1 MITLLR
7 IGAITVGSDG
17 YRGEVRAAVIDPV
30 AAVVTHLVVEPEGRS
45 GLARLVPL
53 NLAEAEADTDDNDV
67 RAAPGK
73 LRLRCTEAEFMNL
86 DAAEETLA
94 EFAVGQTVPVQ
105 LLPPGWRGT
114 GEPVAEGGDIPR
126 IPERETVDVI
136 PAGPGRGARRRSRAR
151 HRRRHRPAARF
162 RIDPSS
168 GRVTHVLLGE
178 GHLWGRKEVAIP
190 FDKITGFEQ
199 GITLSLS
206 KKQVQDLPRRITGA
220 GRSRGDHHEHR
231 QHAAPAAGQGAGA

>member
-1 MITLLR
+1 MITLLS
-7 IGAITVGSDG
+7 IGAVAVGSDG

-30 AAVVTHLVVEPEGRS
+30 AATVTHLVVEPEGRS

-53 NLAEAEADTDDNDV
+53 KLAEAEADSDDYDV
-67 RAAPGK
+67 RATPGK

-126 IPERETVDVI
+126 IPERETVDVTPPGEVEEHGGDHVHATDGDI
-136 PAGPGRGARRRSRAR
+136 GRLRGFRLDPA
-151 HRRRHRPAARF
+151 
-162 RIDPSS
+162 S
-168 GRVTHVLLGE
+168 GRVTHVLLAE

-190 FDKITGFEQ
+190 FDQIVGFDQ
-199 GITLSLS
+199 GIRLGLA
-206 KKQVQDLPRRITGA
+206 KKQVRDLP
-220 GRSRGDHHEHR
+220 
-231 QHAAPAAGQGAGA
+231 PADS

>member
-1 MITLLR
+1 LISLLS
-7 IGAITVGSDG
+7 IGAVTVGSDG

-30 AAVVTHLVVEPEGRS
+30 AATVTHVVVEPEGRS

-53 NLAEAEADTDDNDV
+53 KLAEAEADTDDNDV

-86 DAAEETLA
+86 DPAEETLA

-105 LLPPGWRGT
+105 LIPPGWRGT
-114 GEPVAEGGDIPR
+114 GEPVAQGGDIPR
-126 IPERETVDVI
+126 IPERETVDVTPPGEVEEHGGDHVHATDGDI
-136 PAGPGRGARRRSRAR
+136 GRLRGFRLDPA
-151 HRRRHRPAARF
+151 
-162 RIDPSS
+162 S

-190 FDKITGFEQ
+190 FDQIIGFDQ
-199 GITLSLS
+199 GIRLSLTR
-206 KKQVQDLPRRITGA
+206 KQVQDLP
-220 GRSRGDHHEHR
+220 
-231 QHAAPAAGQGAGA
+231 PADS

>member
-30 AAVVTHLVVEPEGRS
+30 AATVTHVVVEPEGRS

-53 NLAEAEADTDDNDV
+53 KLAEAEADTDDNDV

-86 DAAEETLA
+86 SAAEETLA

-114 GEPVAEGGDIPR
+114 GEPVAQGGDILR
-126 IPERETVDVI
+126 IPERETVDVT
-136 PAGPGRGARRRSRAR
+136 PAGEVEEHGGDHVHAADGDIGQLRGFRLD
-151 HRRRHRPAARF
+151 PA
-162 RIDPSS
+162 S

-190 FDKITGFEQ
+190 FDQITGFDH
-199 GITLSLS
+199 GITLSLTR
-206 KKQVQDLPRRITGA
+206 KQVQDLPSA
-220 GRSRGDHHEHR
+220 DS
-231 QHAAPAAGQGAGA
+231 

>member
-53 NLAEAEADTDDNDV
+53 NLAEAEADTDDYDV
-67 RAAPGK
+67 RAAPGN

-136 PAGPGRGARRRSRAR
+136 PPGQVEEHGGDHVHATDGDIGQLRA
-151 HRRRHRPAARF
+151 F

-190 FDKITGFEQ
+190 FEKITGFDQ
-199 GITLSLS
+199 GIRLSLTN
-206 KKQVQDLPRRITGA
+206 KQVQDLP
-220 GRSRGDHHEHR
+220 
-231 QHAAPAAGQGAGA
+231 AAGA

>member
-7 IGAITVGSDG
+7 IGAVAVGSDG

-53 NLAEAEADTDDNDV
+53 SLAEAEADADDNDV

-86 DAAEETLA
+86 DPAEETLA

-114 GEPVAEGGDIPR
+114 GEPVAQGGDIPR

-136 PAGPGRGARRRSRAR
+136 PPGEVEEHGGDHVHATDGDIGQLRA
-151 HRRRHRPAARF
+151 F

-190 FDKITGFEQ
+190 FDQIAGFDQ
-199 GITLSLS
+199 GIRLSLTR
-206 KKQVQDLPRRITGA
+206 KQVQDLP
-220 GRSRGDHHEHR
+220 
-231 QHAAPAAGQGAGA
+231 PADS

>member
-1 MITLLR
+1 LITLLR
-7 IGAITVGSDG
+7 IGAVTVGSDG

-53 NLAEAEADTDDNDV
+53 QLAEAEADTDGNDV
-67 RAAPGK
+67 RAAPGE

-114 GEPVAEGGDIPR
+114 GEPVAEGGDILR
-126 IPERETVDVI
+126 IPERETVDVT
-136 PAGPGRGARRRSRAR
+136 PAGEVEEHGGDHVHATDGDIGQLRA
-151 HRRRHRPAARF
+151 F
-162 RIDPSS
+162 RLEPPS

-190 FDKITGFEQ
+190 FDKITGFDQ
-199 GITLSLS
+199 GITLSLTRR
-206 KKQVQDLPRRITGA
+206 QVQDLP
-220 GRSRGDHHEHR
+220 
-231 QHAAPAAGQGAGA
+231 PADS

>member
-1 MITLLR
+1 LITLLR
-7 IGAITVGSDG
+7 IGAVAVDSDG

-30 AAVVTHLVVEPEGRS
+30 AATVTHVVVEPEGRS

-53 NLAEAEADTDDNDV
+53 SLLETEAGTETETGTGTP
-67 RAAPGK
+67 PGQ
-73 LRLRCTEAEFMNL
+73 LRLRSTQAEFMNL
-86 DAAEETLA
+86 GPAEETLA

-114 GEPVAEGGDIPR
+114 GEPVAQGGDIAR

-136 PAGPGRGARRRSRAR
+136 PPGEVEEHHGDHVHATDGDIGQLRA
-151 HRRRHRPAARF
+151 F
-162 RIDPSS
+162 RLDPSS

-190 FDKITGFEQ
+190 FDQITGFDH
-199 GITLSLS
+199 GITLSLTR
-206 KKQVQDLPRRITGA
+206 KQVQDLP
-220 GRSRGDHHEHR
+220 
-231 QHAAPAAGQGAGA
+231 PADN

>member
-1 MITLLR
+1 MITLLS
-7 IGAITVGSDG
+7 IGAVAIGSDG

-30 AAVVTHLVVEPEGRS
+30 AATVTHLVVEPEGRS

-53 NLAEAEADTDDNDV
+53 KLAVAEADTDDNDV

-94 EFAVGQTVPVQ
+94 EFALGQPVPVQ
-105 LLPPGWRGT
+105 LIPPGWRGT
-114 GEPVAEGGDIPR
+114 GEPVAEGGDILR
-126 IPERETVDVI
+126 IPERETVDVT
-136 PAGPGRGARRRSRAR
+136 PPGEVAEHGGDHVHATDGDIGQLRG
-151 HRRRHRPAARF
+151 F
-162 RIDPSS
+162 RIDPAS

-190 FDKITGFEQ
+190 FDKLAVFDQ
-199 GITLSLS
+199 GIKLSLT
-206 KKQVQDLPRRITGA
+206 KKQVLDLP
-220 GRSRGDHHEHR
+220 
-231 QHAAPAAGQGAGA
+231 AACS

>member
-53 NLAEAEADTDDNDV
+53 SLAEAEADTDDNDV
-67 RAAPGK
+67 RATPGK

-136 PAGPGRGARRRSRAR
+136 PPGEVEEHGGDHVHATDGDIGQLRA
-151 HRRRHRPAARF
+151 F

-190 FDKITGFEQ
+190 FEKITGFDQ
-199 GITLSLS
+199 GIRLSLT
-206 KKQVQDLPRRITGA
+206 KKQVQDLP
-220 GRSRGDHHEHR
+220 
-231 QHAAPAAGQGAGA
+231 AAGA

>member
-1 MITLLR
+1 LITLLR
-7 IGAITVGSDG
+7 IGAVAVGSDG

-53 NLAEAEADTDDNDV
+53 NLAEAEADTDENDV
-67 RAAPGK
+67 RAAPGR

-114 GEPVAEGGDIPR
+114 GEPVAEGSDILR
-126 IPERETVDVI
+126 IPERETVDVV
-136 PAGPGRGARRRSRAR
+136 PPNEVEEHGGDHVHATDGDVGQLRA
-151 HRRRHRPAARF
+151 F
-162 RIDPSS
+162 RLDPPS

-178 GHLWGRKEVAIP
+178 GHLWARKEVAIP
-190 FDKITGFEQ
+190 FGAITGFDD
-199 GITLSLS
+199 GIRLSLT
-206 KKQVQDLPRRITGA
+206 KGQVRDLPPVD
-220 GRSRGDHHEHR
+220 S
-231 QHAAPAAGQGAGA
+231 

>member
-1 MITLLR
+1 LISLLR
-7 IGAITVGSDG
+7 IGAVAVTSDG

-30 AAVVTHLVVEPEGRS
+30 AAVVTHVVVEPEGRS

-53 NLAEAEADTDDNDV
+53 NLAEAEADTDDYDV

-73 LRLRCTEAEFMNL
+73 LRLRCTEAEFQNL
-86 DAAEETLA
+86 DGAEETLA

-114 GEPVAEGGDIPR
+114 GEPVAEGGDILR
-126 IPERETVDVI
+126 IPERETVDVVPPDEVEEHGGDRVHATDGDI
-136 PAGPGRGARRRSRAR
+136 GRLRG
-151 HRRRHRPAARF
+151 F
-162 RIDPSS
+162 RIDPGS

-190 FDKITGFEQ
+190 FDKIAGFDQ
-199 GITLSLS
+199 GIRLTLTKS
-206 KKQVQDLPRRITGA
+206 QVQDLP
-220 GRSRGDHHEHR
+220 
-231 QHAAPAAGQGAGA
+231 AAGA

>member
-1 MITLLR
+1 MISLLS
-7 IGAITVGSDG
+7 IGAVTVGSDG

-30 AAVVTHLVVEPEGRS
+30 AATVTHVVVEPEGRS

-53 NLAEAEADTDDNDV
+53 KLAEAEADTDDNDV

-86 DAAEETLA
+86 DPAEETLA

-105 LLPPGWRGT
+105 LIPPGWRGT
-114 GEPVAEGGDIPR
+114 GEPVAQGGDIPR
-126 IPERETVDVI
+126 IPERETVDVTPPGEVEEHGGDHVHATDGDI
-136 PAGPGRGARRRSRAR
+136 GRLRGFRLDPA
-151 HRRRHRPAARF
+151 
-162 RIDPSS
+162 S

-190 FDKITGFEQ
+190 FDRIVGFDQ
-199 GITLSLS
+199 GIRLSLTR
-206 KKQVQDLPRRITGA
+206 KQVQDLP
-220 GRSRGDHHEHR
+220 
-231 QHAAPAAGQGAGA
+231 PADS

>member
-1 MITLLR
+1 LITLLS
-7 IGAITVGSDG
+7 IGAVAIGSDG

-30 AAVVTHLVVEPEGRS
+30 AATVTHVVVEPEGRS

-53 NLAEAEADTDDNDV
+53 KLAEAEADTDDNDV
-67 RAAPGK
+67 RATPGK

-114 GEPVAEGGDIPR
+114 GEPAAEGGDIPR

-136 PAGPGRGARRRSRAR
+136 PPGEVEEHGGDHVHATDGDIGRLRGFRLD
-151 HRRRHRPAARF
+151 PA
-162 RIDPSS
+162 S

-190 FDKITGFEQ
+190 FDQIAGFDQ
-199 GITLSLS
+199 GIRLSLT
-206 KKQVQDLPRRITGA
+206 KKQVQDLP
-220 GRSRGDHHEHR
+220 
-231 QHAAPAAGQGAGA
+231 AAGN

>member
-73 LRLRCTEAEFMNL
+73 LRLGCTEAEFMNL

-136 PAGPGRGARRRSRAR
+136 PPGGVEEHGGDHVRATDGDIGQL
-151 HRRRHRPAARF
+151 HAF
-162 RIDPSS
+162 RIDPLS

-190 FDKITGFEQ
+190 FEKITGFDQ
-199 GITLSLS
+199 GIRLSLT
-206 KKQVQDLPRRITGA
+206 KKEVQDLP
-220 GRSRGDHHEHR
+220 
-231 QHAAPAAGQGAGA
+231 AAGA

>member
-7 IGAITVGSDG
+7 IGAVTVGSDG

-86 DAAEETLA
+86 DGAEETLA

-136 PAGPGRGARRRSRAR
+136 PPGEVEEHGGDHVHATDGDIGQL
-151 HRRRHRPAARF
+151 HGF
-162 RIDPSS
+162 RIDPAS

-190 FDKITGFEQ
+190 FDKITGFDQ
-199 GITLSLS
+199 GIRLSLT
-206 KKQVQDLPRRITGA
+206 KKQVQDLP
-220 GRSRGDHHEHR
+220 
-231 QHAAPAAGQGAGA
+231 AAGT

>member
-7 IGAITVGSDG
+7 IGAVTVGSDG

-53 NLAEAEADTDDNDV
+53 DLAEAEADTDDYDV

-136 PAGPGRGARRRSRAR
+136 PPGEVEEHGGDHVHATDGDIGQLRGFRLD
-151 HRRRHRPAARF
+151 PA
-162 RIDPSS
+162 S

-190 FDKITGFEQ
+190 FDKITGFDQ
-199 GITLSLS
+199 GIRLSLS
-206 KKQVQDLPRRITGA
+206 KKQVQDLP
-220 GRSRGDHHEHR
+220 
-231 QHAAPAAGQGAGA
+231 AAGA